1 MPTEAE
7 KPLLSPPE
15 TTVPICPIDGLAP
28 EVYEDMFGRL
38 HNFRDRFFGRWY
50 FGRQARDERRQRV
63 RHYGLVTWDR
73 ISSPLKLIVREVQR
87 RKNKQTGAEE
97 TVLHDSL
104 ARLGLEDLRVL
115 LGPRL
120 MAELLEDH
128 RDSIIGVAL
137 QLMTQ
142 DAADYE
148 EWMAKRGGARP
159 APRKP
164 ITHPEL
170 PSAPAAVSGA
180 PADVAEP

>member
-1 MPTEAE
+1 MPEAE

-50 FGRQARDERRQRV
+50 FGRQMRDERRQRV

-128 RDSIIGVAL
+128 RDSMLGVAV
-137 QLMTQ
+137 QLMAQ

-148 EWMAKRGGARP
+148 HWMAQRGGKRL

-164 ITHPEL
+164 LAELEL
-170 PSAPAAVSGA
+170 PSAPS
-180 PADVAEP
+180 DVAEP